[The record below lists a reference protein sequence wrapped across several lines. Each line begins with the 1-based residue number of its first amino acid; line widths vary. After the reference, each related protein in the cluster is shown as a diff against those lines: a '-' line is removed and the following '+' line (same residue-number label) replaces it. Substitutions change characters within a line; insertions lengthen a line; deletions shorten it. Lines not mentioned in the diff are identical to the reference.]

1 MPSRASAGYT
11 LTSGF
16 GGGYSESLLNI
27 NEKQTMQNLN
37 DRLAT
42 YLEKVRS
49 LEAANTQLEV
59 KIREYYNK
67 RAPVSGRDW
76 SSYFVTIEGLRS
88 QQALYLITLSVR
100 TCESYA
106 APFLYRYESEVALRQ
121 GVEADIAGLRKLL
134 DELTLI
140 KADLETQIEGLKEEL
155 VYLKKNHEEELIALR
170 GQLGGSVNV
179 EVDSAPSP
187 DLTKTMNEIREQY
200 ETLATKNQRELEDW
214 YNTQVEQVQTQVV
227 QNTETLASSKNEI
240 TELTR
245 SAQSLEIELSSLFT
259 MKSALENTLEDT
271 KYRYGVQ
278 LSQLQNVIS
287 RLEDDLGAVRS
298 DMERQSAEYKL
309 LLDIK
314 TRLEQEIATYRRLLE
329 GEETRK
335 KRERNHDNFWEG
347 KKNSVRVRALER
359 PRIGAMKAASVY
371 AGAGQSGTRI
381 SAANLDMLRYSGGA
395 GGSFRA
401 ATGYSG
407 GGGGFSSNFGFGGG
421 SDYGLLNA
429 DEKQTMQNLND
440 RLASYLEKVRA
451 LEASNTQLEVKIREY
466 YQKQS
471 PVAGR
476 DWSHYLKII
485 NDLHSQIAAATI
497 SNSKTVLQID
507 NARLTFDDFRV
518 KFETELNLK
527 QSVEADMVGL
537 RRLMSELALGKQ
549 DLEIQIGNLKE
560 ELVILKSNHEENLKA
575 SLGKMSGSVNVEVDS
590 APGVDLNKAI
600 AEIREEFDALAA
612 KNHRKAEAFYNSQV
626 EEVQT
631 QVTQDTEE
639 VQVSKSKLTELKRVF
654 QSLEIELSSLY
665 SMIRALESTV
675 EETNQRYG
683 LQLASLQCQVV
694 QTQEELERIRGAM
707 THQAS
712 EYEMLLS
719 IKTRLEMEIATY
731 RRLLDGE
738 GSRTS
743 TARGTKKKVFTLIEE
758 VVDGV
763 VVSSRIKQTGH
774 TQTT

>member
-1 MPSRASAGYT
+1 MSTFQA
-11 LTSGF
+11 
-16 GGGYSESLLNI
+16 YSI
-27 NEKQTMQNLN
+27 P
-37 DRLAT
+37 
-42 YLEKVRS
+42 RS
-49 LEAANTQLEV
+49 LKV
-59 KIREYYNK
+59 
-67 RAPVSGRDW
+67 
-76 SSYFVTIEGLRS
+76 
-88 QQALYLITLSVR
+88 
-100 TCESYA
+100 
-106 APFLYRYESEVALRQ
+106 
-121 GVEADIAGLRKLL
+121 
-134 DELTLI
+134 
-140 KADLETQIEGLKEEL
+140 
-155 VYLKKNHEEELIALR
+155 
-170 GQLGGSVNV
+170 
-179 EVDSAPSP
+179 
-187 DLTKTMNEIREQY
+187 
-200 ETLATKNQRELEDW
+200 
-214 YNTQVEQVQTQVV
+214 
-227 QNTETLASSKNEI
+227 
-240 TELTR
+240 
-245 SAQSLEIELSSLFT
+245 
-259 MKSALENTLEDT
+259 
-271 KYRYGVQ
+271 
-278 LSQLQNVIS
+278 
-287 RLEDDLGAVRS
+287 
-298 DMERQSAEYKL
+298 
-309 LLDIK
+309 
-314 TRLEQEIATYRRLLE
+314 
-329 GEETRK
+329 
-335 KRERNHDNFWEG
+335 
-347 KKNSVRVRALER
+347 ER

-738 GSRTS
+738 GSSTNISTS
-743 TARGTKKKVFTLIEE
+743 QTQIKVEKKEMVVPKPEPKKPVVSTKKKVFTLIEE

-763 VVSSRIKQTGH
+763 VVSSRMEEIEVDDGQ
-774 TQTT
+774 